1 MSDLPEERLE
11 PSPAFTYCGMDC
23 FGPFVTTE
31 GRKQHKRYGL
41 LLTCFCSRA
50 IHLEMLEDMST
61 DAFTNGLRCF
71 IAIRGAV
78 RQIQCDQGT
87 NFVGAKN
94 EFKAALQ
101 ELDTDRLSTFL
112 SQRQCDFVM
121 NAPHSSHAGGVWER
135 QIKTV
140 RSVLNSTLML
150 SHNRLTDAALRT
162 LLYEAMAI
170 VNSRPLT
177 VDTLLSPDS
186 LEPLTP
192 NHLIQMKTGPA
203 LPPPG
208 TFPREDIYGAK
219 RWRRVQHLAEQF
231 WSHWKQEYLHSILA
245 RQKWHSPKI
254 NLQVG
259 DVVMDIDELSPRG
272 EWKLARVIETVKGK
286 DGLVRRA
293 KISVGDKR
301 LSKKGEC
308 LSNKLSLLERPV
320 QKLVLLLEAT

>member
-1 MSDLPEERLE
+1 
-11 PSPAFTYCGMDC
+11 
-23 FGPFVTTE
+23 
-31 GRKQHKRYGL
+31 
-41 LLTCFCSRA
+41 
-50 IHLEMLEDMST
+50 MLEDML
-61 DAFTNGLRCF
+61 FINGLRCF

-87 NFVGAKN
+87 NFIGAKN

-112 SQRQCDFVM
+112 SQRQCDFVIGM
-121 NAPHSSHAGGVWER
+121 ERFMKTVQTVRFDCLGGVWER

-140 RSVLNSTLML
+140 RSVLNSMLTL
-150 SHNRLTDAALRT
+150 SHNRLTDSALRT

-170 VNSRPLT
+170 VNSRPLI

-208 TFPREDIYGAK
+208 TFPREDVYGAK

-231 WSHWKQEYLHSILA
+231 WSRWKQEYLHSILA
-245 RQKWHSPKI
+245 RQKWHSPKR

-293 KISVGDKR
+293 KISVGDMR
-301 LSKKGEC
+301 LNKKGEH
-308 LSNKLSLLERPV
+308 LGKLSLLERPV